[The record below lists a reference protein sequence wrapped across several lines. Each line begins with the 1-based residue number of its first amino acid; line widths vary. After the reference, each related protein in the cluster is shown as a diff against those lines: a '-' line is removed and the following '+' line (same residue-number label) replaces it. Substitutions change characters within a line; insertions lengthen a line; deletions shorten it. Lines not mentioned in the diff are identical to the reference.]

1 MEFPSGLAGEE
12 SRVVTAVAAVTAVA
26 QVQSL
31 VQELLH
37 IMDVARKKIMFCV
50 KLITSDI
57 CEDVELWPLEPDS
70 SINQQEVLS
79 PLKVL
84 VKRE

>member
-1 MEFPSGLAGEE
+1 MAPL
-12 SRVVTAVAAVTAVA
+12 TAVA

>member
-31 VQELLH
+31 VQEIPHAVGTAEKKKKKKRHSKPTLRQIKFSPQRVMH
-37 IMDVARKKIMFCV
+37 I
-50 KLITSDI
+50 
-57 CEDVELWPLEPDS
+57 
-70 SINQQEVLS
+70 
-79 PLKVL
+79 
-84 VKRE
+84 

>member
-31 VQELLH
+31 VQEIPH
-37 IMDVARKKIMFCV
+37 AVGTAEKK
-50 KLITSDI
+50 KKKKDI
-57 CEDVELWPLEPDS
+57 VNPPYGKSNL
-70 SINQQEVLS
+70 VL
-79 PLKVL
+79 
-84 VKRE
+84 RG